1 MSKEITL
8 LSDRERLVLYSI
20 VKNFILT
27 ANPVASNYIAKKSS
41 LTFSPAT
48 IRNIMGELE
57 DKGFIYQPHTSAG
70 RVPTSVGYRIFVDQ
84 IMKRGRLTSEEK
96 QKIREVINIG
106 SGDYEGTLKESSR
119 ILAHLSQQLSVIIS
133 PRLGEGTFQRMDI
146 SRLSSSRLLLVITI
160 QSGLVKTIILEIDS
174 DINDKQL
181 SFLEKVL
188 NERLH
193 GLKIKEIRS
202 NFNEIVTDIESE
214 KSGLLHLFLETA
226 DRIFDFSDD
235 SDVYLTGT
243 YNLLR
248 QVDFGGSQDLSSVVE
263 ILEDKNI
270 IVHLLDLDQNQLET
284 SVMIGDE
291 IDESNMKNCSIISA
305 RYKIGQVKG
314 TIGIIGPTRMDYSH
328 LIPLVEFAAQVLTQK
343 S

>member
-1 MSKEITL
+1 MTNEIKL
-8 LSDRERLVLYSI
+8 LNDREKLVLYSI

-27 ANPVASNYIAKKSS
+27 ANPVASNYIVKKSA
-41 LTFSPAT
+41 LTFSSAT
-48 IRNIMGELE
+48 IRNIMAELE
-57 DKGFIYQPHTSAG
+57 DKGYIFQPHTSAG
-70 RVPTSVGYRIFVDQ
+70 RIPTSVGYRIFVDQ
-84 IMKRGRLTSEEK
+84 IMKKGRLTTEEK
-96 QKIREVINIG
+96 KRIREVINIG
-106 SGDYEGTLKESSR
+106 PGDYENTLKESSR
-119 ILAHLSQQLSVIIS
+119 ILAHLSHQLSVIVS
-133 PRLGEGTFQRMDI
+133 PRMGEGIFQRMDI
-146 SRLSSSRLLLVITI
+146 SRLSISRLLLVITI

-174 DINDKQL
+174 DVSDKQL
-181 SFLEKVL
+181 KFLEQVL
-188 NERLH
+188 NERLL

-202 NFNEIVTDIESE
+202 KFNEIVTDIESE

-226 DRIFDFSDD
+226 DRVFDFSDD

-248 QVDFGGSQDLSSVVE
+248 QVDFGGSHDLSSVVE

-270 IVHLLDLDQNQLET
+270 IVHLLDLDQSRPEI

-328 LIPLVEFAAQVLTQK
+328 LIPLVEFTAQALTEK

>member
-1 MSKEITL
+1 MKNEIKL
-8 LSDRERLVLYSI
+8 LNDREKLVLYSI

-27 ANPVASNYIAKKSS
+27 ANPVASTYIAKKSA
-41 LTFSPAT
+41 LTFSSAT
-48 IRNIMGELE
+48 IRNIMSELE

-70 RVPTSVGYRIFVDQ
+70 RVPTSIGYRIFVDQ
-84 IMKRGRLTSEEK
+84 IMKKGRLTTDEK
-96 QKIREVINIG
+96 NRIREVIKIG
-106 SGDYEGTLKESSR
+106 SGDYENTLKESSR
-119 ILAHLSQQLSVIIS
+119 ILAHLSQQLSVIVS
-133 PRLGEGTFQRMDI
+133 PRLGEGIFQRMDI

-174 DINDKQL
+174 DISDQQL
-181 SFLEKVL
+181 NFLEKVL
-188 NERLH
+188 NERLQ

-202 NFNEIVTDIESE
+202 KFDEIVTDIESE
-214 KSGLLHLFLETA
+214 KSGILHLFMESA

-235 SDVYLTGT
+235 NDVYLTGT

-248 QVDFGGSQDLSSVVE
+248 KVDFGGSQDLSSVVE

-270 IVHLLDLDQNQLET
+270 IVHLLDLDSPLPEIN
-284 SVMIGDE
+284 VMIGDE

-328 LIPLVEFAAQVLTQK
+328 LIPLVEFTAQALTDK

>member
-1 MSKEITL
+1 MMNEIKL
-8 LSDRERLVLYSI
+8 LNDREKLVLYSI

-27 ANPVASNYIAKKSS
+27 ANPVASNSIAKKSA
-41 LTFSPAT
+41 LTFSSAT
-48 IRNIMGELE
+48 IRNIMAELE
-57 DKGFIYQPHTSAG
+57 DKGFIFQPHTSAG
-70 RVPTSVGYRIFVDQ
+70 RIPTSVGYRIFVDQ
-84 IMKRGRLTSEEK
+84 IMKKGRLTTEEK
-96 QKIREVINIG
+96 KRIREVINIG
-106 SGDYEGTLKESSR
+106 PGDYENTLKESSR
-119 ILAHLSQQLSVIIS
+119 ILAHLSQQLSVIVS
-133 PRLGEGTFQRMDI
+133 PRLGEGIFQRMDI
-146 SRLSSSRLLLVITI
+146 SRLSTSRLLLVITI

-174 DINDKQL
+174 DVSDIQL
-181 SFLEKVL
+181 KFLEQVL

-202 NFNEIVTDIESE
+202 KFNEIVTDIETE

-270 IVHLLDLDQNQLET
+270 IVHLLDLDQSLPEIK
-284 SVMIGDE
+284 VMIGDE

-305 RYKIGQVKG
+305 RYRIGQVKG

-328 LIPLVEFAAQVLTQK
+328 LIPLVEFTAQALTEK